1 MNYSFADRMGNLK
14 ASAIRE
20 ILKFTADP
28 SVISFAAGNPAP
40 EAFPSKEIAKI
51 SKELLENNP
60 ISALQYS
67 ITEGYTP
74 LRDYMKT
81 YLKEKLNVGGEG
93 DELIIV
99 SGAQQGI
106 ELSTKVLCNPGDT
119 IICENPS
126 FIGSLNA
133 FKSYG
138 VNLVGVEMEADG
150 INVEKLE
157 QELKTQKNVKF
168 IYLIPNFQNPTG
180 ITMSFE
186 KRKAVYTLAQKYN
199 VIILEDNPYGELRFE
214 GEDIPS
220 IKTLDTDGRVIYC
233 GSFSKVLSPGMRVG
247 YVCAN
252 KEIVQKIVVCKQV
265 SDVHTNIWSQIVC
278 HEFMTR
284 YDMSAHIE
292 RLKDIYRHK
301 CNLMLSGI
309 KEHFSDKVTYTT
321 PQGGLFIWCSIPKE
335 YDVTQ
340 FCTTAVQN
348 KIATVPGSAFL
359 PSEDMTTHSFRIN
372 YSTPKDEQIVE
383 GIKILG
389 DLTKKMFN

>member
-1 MNYSFADRMGNLK
+1 MNYSFASRMGNLK

-40 EAFPSKEIAKI
+40 EAFPSEEIAQI

-81 YLKEKLNVGGEG
+81 YLKDKLSVGGEG

-119 IICENPS
+119 VICENPS

-138 VNLVGVEMEADG
+138 VNLVGVEMEDDG

-157 QELKTQKNVKF
+157 QALKTQTNVKF

-186 KRKAVYTLAQKYN
+186 KRKAVYALAQKYD
-199 VIILEDNPYGELRFE
+199 VIILEDNPYGEIRFA

-252 KEIVQKIVVCKQV
+252 SAIVQKIVVCKQV

-284 YDMSAHIE
+284 YDMSAHID

-301 CNLMLSGI
+301 CNLMLSSI

-321 PQGGLFIWCSIPKE
+321 PQGGLFIWCTIPE
-335 YDVTQ
+335 TYDVTQ

-389 DLTKKMFN
+389 GLTKTMFN

>member
-1 MNYSFADRMGNLK
+1 MNYNFADAMTGLK

-20 ILKFTADP
+20 ILKFTSDP

-40 EAFPSKEIAKI
+40 EAFPSDEIAQI

-74 LRDYMKT
+74 LRECMKA
-81 YLKEKLNVGGEG
+81 YLKEKLSVGSDS

-106 ELSTKVLCNPGDT
+106 ELSTKVLCNKGDT
-119 IICENPS
+119 VICENPS

-138 VNLVGVEMEADG
+138 VNLVGVEMESDG

-180 ITMSFE
+180 ITMSSE
-186 KRKAVYTLAQKYN
+186 KRKAVYKLAQKYD
-199 VIILEDNPYGELRFE
+199 VIILEDNPYGEIRFD
-214 GEDIPS
+214 GEDIPN

-233 GSFSKVLSPGMRVG
+233 
-247 YVCAN
+247 
-252 KEIVQKIVVCKQV
+252 
-265 SDVHTNIWSQIVC
+265 
-278 HEFMTR
+278 
-284 YDMSAHIE
+284 
-292 RLKDIYRHK
+292 
-301 CNLMLSGI
+301 
-309 KEHFSDKVTYTT
+309 
-321 PQGGLFIWCSIPKE
+321 
-335 YDVTQ
+335 
-340 FCTTAVQN
+340 
-348 KIATVPGSAFL
+348 
-359 PSEDMTTHSFRIN
+359 
-372 YSTPKDEQIVE
+372 
-383 GIKILG
+383 
-389 DLTKKMFN
+389 

>member
-74 LRDYMKT
+74 LREYMKT

-252 KEIVQKIVVCKQV
+252 QEIVQKIVVCKQV
-265 SDVHTNIWSQIVC
+265 SDVHTNIWSQIIC